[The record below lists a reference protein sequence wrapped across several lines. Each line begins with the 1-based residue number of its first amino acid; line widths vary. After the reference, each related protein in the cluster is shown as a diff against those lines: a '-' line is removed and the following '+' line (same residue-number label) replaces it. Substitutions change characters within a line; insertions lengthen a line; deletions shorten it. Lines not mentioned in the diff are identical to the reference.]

1 MPALPHSSSSVDAPR
16 AGSMVGGLARLL
28 IWGLLCA
35 GAPVLLLR
43 GQRQKKGA
51 PAAIHSTIA
60 KEVIDVKEAI
70 ADLKAARPDYVGIG
84 NSMLYTRLG
93 KTPAAL
99 NALTGRKF
107 SFIIKN
113 GSSSAAWYLTL
124 KNVVAASG
132 IHPRL
137 VFFFIRDNDLTSPF
151 FRTAGD
157 YAAYLDSLRG
167 PQEPVVDDLLRVTPV
182 KQGLTGRVAQRLN
195 GPGGL
200 YSFPAWD
207 ERIPRHLI
215 DAAMDAGGVGAAK
228 TEMRSILSARFAVE
242 HLRGDMAADLPAP
255 GSGDGY
261 APDSYND
268 LNGNY
273 VDSEKNSF
281 LPAMME
287 VAREHGLKLLFF
299 RVKRRPDAQ
308 GNVTDEPPE
317 LRTYAT
323 HLQHWI
329 EERGGLFYDESYD
342 PSIPRE
348 AYRDGDHIGEEH
360 MDWYRKYFWQRMS
373 SVFP

>member
-1 MPALPHSSSSVDAPR
+1 MSVFPNCSAPADAP
-16 AGSMVGGLARLL
+16 LASPMQGVIRLL
-28 IWGLLCA
+28 VWCVLCA
-35 GAPVLLLR
+35 GLPVLLMR
-43 GQRQKKGA
+43 GERTKKGV
-51 PAAIHSTIA
+51 PAALHSPIA
-60 KEVIDVKEAI
+60 QEVIDVKKTI
-70 ADLKAARPDYVGIG
+70 AELQAARPEYIGIG

-93 KTPAAL
+93 KTPGAM
-99 NALTGRKF
+99 NTLTGRKF
-107 SFIIKN
+107 FFIIKN

-132 IHPRL
+132 VHPRL

-157 YAAYLDSLRG
+157 YAVYLNSLRG
-167 PQEPVVDDLLRVTPV
+167 PQEPVLDDLLHAPPA
-182 KQGLTGRVAQRLN
+182 KQGVVGRLSERLN

-207 ERIPRHLI
+207 EKIPRHLI
-215 DAAMDAGGVGAAK
+215 DMAMDMGSAGAPK
-228 TEMRSILSARFAVE
+228 TEMRSSLSARFAIE

-273 VDSEKNSF
+273 VDSEKRSF
-281 LPAMME
+281 LPAMMQ
-287 VAREHGLKLLFF
+287 VAEKHGLKLLFF
-299 RVKRRPDAQ
+299 RVKRRPDAS

-317 LRTYAT
+317 LRPYAQ

-329 EERGGLFYDESYD
+329 EERGGLFHDESYD
-342 PSIPRE
+342 PTIPRE